1 MRLYLSSYRLGDSAG
16 ALLALVGNGAR
27 AAIVSNAL
35 DYVPAATRAAYRA
48 EISDP
53 IADFAA
59 LGIYAQDLDLKEYFG
74 ATDRLENALRG
85 VDLVWA
91 MGGNTFIL
99 RRAMAQSGFDT
110 VITEL
115 LARDVI
121 VYGGFSAGAVVAS
134 PSLNGIELMDD
145 PNEIPAGYDPAVVW
159 DGLSLVDYAI
169 VPHFDSP
176 HPESVAARAVANQ
189 HARRK
194 TPFRALRDGEV
205 IVHIGKISDSRGL
218 RTAQEV
224 AL

>member
-1 MRLYLSSYRLGDSAG
+1 MQMRLYLSSYRLGDSAG

-35 DYVPAATRAAYRA
+35 DHIPAAAREAYRA

-59 LGIYAQDLDLKEYFG
+59 LGISAQDLDLKHYFG
-74 ATDRLENALRG
+74 APDRLENALRG

-91 MGGNTFIL
+91 MGGNSFIL

-115 LARDVI
+115 LAHDGI
-121 VYGGFSAGAVVAS
+121 VYGGFSAGAVVAT
-134 PSLNGIELMDD
+134 PSLSGVELMDD
-145 PNEIPAGYDPAVVW
+145 PNVIPPGYDPAVVW
-159 DGLSLVDYAI
+159 EGLSLVDYAI

-176 HPESVAARAVANQ
+176 HPESVAARAMANQ
-189 HARRK
+189 LAKRK

-205 IVHIGKISDSRGL
+205 IVHIGKISDTKEL
-218 RTAQEV
+218 

>member
-74 ATDRLENALRG
+74 DPDRLENALRG

-115 LARDVI
+115 LARDAI

-159 DGLSLVDYAI
+159 DGLGLVDYAI

-176 HPESVAARAVANQ
+176 HPESVAARAVVNQ

-205 IVHIGKISDSRGL
+205 IVHIGKISDSRDL
-218 RTAQEV
+218 RTAKEL

>member
-74 ATDRLENALRG
+74 DPDRLENALRG

-91 MGGNTFIL
+91 MGGNSFIL

-115 LARDVI
+115 LARDAI

-159 DGLSLVDYAI
+159 DGLGLVDYAI

-176 HPESVAARAVANQ
+176 HPESVAARAVVNQ

-205 IVHIGKISDSRGL
+205 IVHIGKISDSRDL
-218 RTAQEV
+218 RTAKEL

>member
-1 MRLYLSSYRLGDSAG
+1 MRLYLSSYRLGENVG

-27 AAIVSNAL
+27 AAIISNAL
-35 DYVPAATRAAYRA
+35 DYIPASARQAYRTQV
-48 EISDP
+48 SDP

-59 LGIYAQDLDLKEYFG
+59 LGIEAHDLDLKDYFG
-74 ATDRLENALRG
+74 APSGLETALKD

-110 VITEL
+110 VIAER
-115 LARDVI
+115 LADDSI
-121 VYGGFSAGAVVAS
+121 VYGGFSAGAVVAT
-134 PSLNGIELMDD
+134 PSLSGIELIDD

-159 DGLSLVDYAI
+159 DGLGLIDYAI

-176 HPESVAARAVANQ
+176 HPESVAARRVANQ
-189 HARRK
+189 LARRK
-194 TPFRALRDGEV
+194 TPFRVLRDGEV
-205 IVHIGKISDSRGL
+205 IVHIGQISNSRDIG
-218 RTAQEV
+218 TAKEL